1 MKETAAVHPLRHPR
15 YRFRVTFRETQA
27 DGTAVR
33 RQSYFTTKAEADA
46 FARTR
51 RVEIGNHGA
60 RHASVEDDERAALI
74 RFREWS
80 SKRGGDAPSLSALLE
95 RAIAAHEAA
104 RPACTVSEAIDARL
118 HAADRRGLSDR
129 HQADLRS
136 RLERWRGAHG
146 SRQIADL
153 SARDVETWLH
163 RLRVS
168 PVTWRNYARAIHS
181 VFALAVKSGYL
192 PANPLASLEKPKTVA
207 KGPAILTPSQLSALL
222 LSAAPELVPLLV
234 LQAFCGV
241 RRAEAGRM
249 TWGNVRL
256 DEEKPWI
263 EIPGAAT
270 KTNRRRS
277 HEIPPCAVAWL
288 RPLAGHPAAVL
299 GLTDT
304 VYRRRLRH
312 AASAAGIAWDE
323 NLLRHSFGTY
333 RLAVLRNA
341 AAVAEEMGNS
351 PAVVRT
357 HYQNVASPAD
367 AAAWWQIL
375 PAAPDARVVP
385 MHGERK
391 AG

>member
-1 MKETAAVHPLRHPR
+1 MKEAVAVHPVRHPR

-27 DGTAVR
+27 DGTSIR
-33 RQSYFTTKAEADA
+33 RKSYFTTKREADE

-80 SKRGGDAPSLSALLE
+80 SRRGDAPSLSALLE

-104 RPACTVSEAIDARL
+104 RPPCTVSQAIDARL

-136 RLERWRGAHG
+136 RLERWRGKHG
-146 SRQIADL
+146 ARQIADI
-153 SARDVETWLH
+153 SAREVEAWLH
-163 RLRVS
+163 RLSVS
-168 PVTWRNYARAIHS
+168 PVTWGNYARSIHS
-181 VFALAVKSGYL
+181 VFTLAVKSGYL
-192 PANPLASLEKPKTVA
+192 PANPLTSLDKPKTVA

-222 LSAAPELVPLLV
+222 LAAAPELVPLLV

-256 DEEKPWI
+256 DEENPWI
-263 EIPGAAT
+263 EIPGSAT

-277 HEIPPCAVAWL
+277 HEITPCAVAWL
-288 RPLAGHPAAVL
+288 RPLAGHPATVL
-299 GLTDT
+299 GLTET
-304 VYRRRLRH
+304 VYRRRLRD
-312 AASAAGIAWDE
+312 AARAAGIEWDE

-351 PAVVRT
+351 PAIVRT

-375 PAAPDARVVP
+375 PAGAGTNTIP
-385 MHGERK
+385 MPRQRA